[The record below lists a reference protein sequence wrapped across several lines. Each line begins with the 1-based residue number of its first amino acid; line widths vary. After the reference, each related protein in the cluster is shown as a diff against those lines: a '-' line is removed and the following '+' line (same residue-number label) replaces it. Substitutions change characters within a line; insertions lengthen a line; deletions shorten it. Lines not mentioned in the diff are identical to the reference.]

1 VTRKEIDAFI
11 IAHLLKRIPISA
23 VEQEHFCSLM
33 TVRKVWP
40 RQYLLQEGDVCKYE
54 FFVVKGFLRSFFMD
68 DKGNQHTL
76 NFAMEDWWI
85 SDTKSFLGEIPS
97 SINIIAQELSI
108 VLQIDKK
115 SIDQLYKD
123 FPVFERFWRILNQNF
138 NIAQNERLLN
148 AISMDGAQRYRA
160 MCKKYPAIEN
170 RMPQKHIASYLGITP
185 VFLSMIRRNS

>member
-1 VTRKEIDAFI
+1 LNRKEIDAFI

-23 VEQEHFCSLM
+23 VEQEHFCSLL
-33 TVRKVWP
+33 TVRKVLP

-54 FFVVKGFLRSFFMD
+54 FFVVKGFLRSFFID

-85 SDTKSFLGEIPS
+85 SDTKSFLRETPS

-115 SIDQLYKD
+115 SIDQLYRD

-138 NIAQNERLLN
+138 NIAQNERLLS